1 MSKIE
6 NEPVENTIQEPIVK
20 QKRPRSQGQ
29 IDSMKKAIEAKIALA
44 QIRKE
49 KITEIKQ
56 TYKKLPKENELEAD
70 DEPKAPVSK
79 PKAVQNKQPKV
90 VYQEEEASESDQEP
104 EIVYVK
110 KTKKQPVKQKKIVYE
125 YESEEE
131 VPKPK
136 SVVYSKSNKR
146 DTPYGNFVIV

>member
-79 PKAVQNKQPKV
+79 PKAVQKKQPKV
-90 VYQEEEASESDQEP
+90 VYQEEEPSESDQEP